1 MTLKKCYTEIGGDY
15 EDVMRR
21 FMDETRVNRFLRMFL
36 GDQSFAH
43 LCDSMQAGRYEDAF
57 RAVHTIKGICMN
69 LSLSALAECCAAL
82 TENLRS
88 GQPDGATQPL
98 FEQVQAEYAR
108 TTAAIR
114 EHLL

>member
-1 MTLKKCYTEIGGDY
+1 MTLKECYTEIGGDY

-21 FMDETRVNRFLRMFL
+21 FIDEARVDRFLRMFL
-36 GDQSFAH
+36 DDPSFAY
-43 LCDSMQAGRYEDAF
+43 LCDSMQADRYEDAF
-57 RAVHTIKGICMN
+57 HAVHTMKGISMN
-69 LSLSALAECCAAL
+69 LSLSVLVERCVAL

-114 EHLL
+114 GHLL